1 MTPFTYQLAVD
12 ILTTCD
18 QTPTAWTISTTSS
31 DNSGSVNSFQTITS
45 AGLFTAGPF
54 TDFSKAGTYNVSV
67 ISVTL
72 NGVAYTLANSKI
84 TNTAASPNSFQLTV
98 VDPCATA
105 AVTASTVAPIT
116 VDVF

>member
-1 MTPFTYQLAVD
+1 MTAFTYQLAVD
-12 ILTTCD
+12 TTTTCD

-31 DNSGSVNSFQTITS
+31 DNVISAGSFQTITS

-54 TDFSKAGTYNVSV
+54 PDYLKAGTYNVSV

-84 TNTAASPNSFQLTV
+84 TNTAASPNSFEFTV
-98 VDPCATA
+98 VNPCATA